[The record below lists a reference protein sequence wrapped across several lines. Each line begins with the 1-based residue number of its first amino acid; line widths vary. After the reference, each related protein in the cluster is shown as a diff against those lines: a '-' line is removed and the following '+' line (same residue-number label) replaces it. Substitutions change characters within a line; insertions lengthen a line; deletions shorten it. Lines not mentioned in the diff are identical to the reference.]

1 MNQFEAALRVVRR
14 DLSRLKARYAL
25 VGGWAVTAHGSL
37 RTTIDVDA
45 VVAVGGDRD
54 AEALVSQLRR
64 LGYTVAYEIE
74 QTERNAFGGV
84 RLYPPGRGQAV
95 LVDLLFASSGIEHEI
110 VQEANEQK
118 VFGTL
123 TMPVV
128 ALGHLIAMKVLAE
141 SDSRGKD
148 RDDLRVLLPLASEG
162 EIDRARAAVAL
173 IAERGF
179 SRHKDIV
186 GGLERFIAQY
196 RPGG

>member
-1 MNQFEAALRVVRR
+1 M
-14 DLSRLKARYAL
+14 
-25 VGGWAVTAHGSL
+25 
-37 RTTIDVDA
+37 DVDA
-45 VVAVGGDRD
+45 VVAVDGDRD
-54 AEALVSQLRR
+54 AEDLVARLRG
-64 LGYTVAYEIE
+64 LGYAVAYEIE
-74 QTERNAFGGV
+74 QTERSLFGGV

-95 LVDLLFASSGIEHEI
+95 LVDLLFASSGIEREI
-110 VQEANEQK
+110 VEQATEQK

-123 TMPVV
+123 KMPVA

-148 RDDLRVLLPLASEG
+148 RDDLRVLLPLATNE

-186 GGLERFIAQY
+186 AGLERFVAQY
-196 RPGG
+196 RPNG